1 MEKDENEIKDEKNY
15 ERLCVRVPKDFKN
28 LIESQATLEN
38 TTASVLSRT
47 AINWYLHKDV
57 NYKGQL
63 EATVESLR
71 SDMRKMSRELEL
83 FSSLFKFWTQYYF
96 TLTASLS
103 DLSPEARKARSALGK
118 RQSEIMLQSFRGT
131 MKEVKPGLIEAL
143 VADYLVSDSEK

>member
-1 MEKDENEIKDEKNY
+1 MMNNEVEYNDEAKTSQFHLRLPKELKDLMEK
-15 ERLCVRVPKDFKN
+15 
-28 LIESQATLEN
+28 QAALEN
-38 TTASVLSRT
+38 TTASELSRT

-103 DLSPEARKARSALGK
+103 DLSPEARKARSELGK

-131 MKEVKPGLIEAL
+131 MKDVKPGLIEAL